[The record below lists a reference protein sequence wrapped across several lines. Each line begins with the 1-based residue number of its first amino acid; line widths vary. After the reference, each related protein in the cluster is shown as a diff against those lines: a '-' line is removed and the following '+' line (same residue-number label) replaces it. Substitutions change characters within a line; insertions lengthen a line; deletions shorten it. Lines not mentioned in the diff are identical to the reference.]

1 MSLPLRAGAIGVV
14 VLTSRTGSKALEP
27 ERRRSHGMGG
37 RCAFWAGLLHPPP
50 RSMKYFSAVVE
61 HLVDVQNERSTR
73 LGSAA
78 FAMRRLWRTAL

>member
-1 MSLPLRAGAIGVV
+1 MAAALITPFPLV
-14 VLTSRTGSKALEP
+14 VLASRFELSMGSAAKFQAC
-27 ERRRSHGMGG
+27 RS
-37 RCAFWAGLLHPPP
+37 
-50 RSMKYFSAVVE
+50 VVE